1 MPVFVEHGQFVMKN
15 RRRSRRF
22 PAKKKVMLGE
32 TGPQFLASTL
42 NISKDGIAIECD
54 RAFFPD
60 SRVVIK
66 LYSKSWVIMLDG
78 VVRWIRPALSK
89 RSYKVG
95 IKLTHPISDCTR
107 LSLH

>member
-1 MPVFVEHGQFVMKN
+1 MRN

-32 TGPQFLASTL
+32 TEPRFLASTL
-42 NISKDGIAIECD
+42 NISKNGIAIESN

-78 VVRWIRPALSK
+78 VVRWICPALSK
-89 RSYKVG
+89 RSYKLG
-95 IKLTHPISDCTR
+95 IKLSHPMSDCTR

>member
-1 MPVFVEHGQFVMKN
+1 MKN
-15 RRRSRRF
+15 RRRGRRF

-42 NISKDGIAIECD
+42 NISKNGIAIESN

-78 VVRWIRPALSK
+78 VIRWIRPALSRK
-89 RSYKVG
+89 SYKLG
-95 IKLTHPISDCTR
+95 IKFSHPINECSR
-107 LSLH
+107 LLLH